1 MSKNELKILHK
12 VINLIFKND
21 LQKLFNEEELNEL
34 CDLMR
39 KYKI

>member
-1 MSKNELKILHK
+1 MNKNELKILHK

-21 LQKLFNEEELNEL
+21 LQKLFNEEKLNEL

>member
-1 MSKNELKILHK
+1 MNKNELKILHK